1 MSNRLTNEVKQN
13 ITHALIEHKFA
24 PIRKEIGEESSVIA
38 DLAYSLIVSDA
49 TAKLLTKL
57 APGWVPKYAG
67 LYLSY
72 EGKTNFYKF
81 SVDPTTAR
89 EERRRFIP
97 HDIEANQSSRCCS
110 HFQDHLR
117 FSASSITT
125 RATDPVY
132 VKRKTIAKKMKSMLA
147 KSTKMADDTT
157 NAKSY
162 IKAVLDS
169 VTTRAKLI
177 EVWPEIESVVDSV
190 WPVVTDEPGNAL
202 AVRIDD
208 LNASLDLPPKKK

>member
-97 HDIEANQSSRCCS
+97 YDIEEIKVAVAVHTS
-110 HFQDHLR
+110 
-117 FSASSITT
+117 
-125 RATDPVY
+125 
-132 VKRKTIAKKMKSMLA
+132 KTIC
-147 KSTKMADDTT
+147 
-157 NAKSY
+157 
-162 IKAVLDS
+162 DS
-169 VTTRAKLI
+169 PQVASP
-177 EVWPEIESVVDSV
+177 PEQPILCMSNE
-190 WPVVTDEPGNAL
+190 
-202 AVRIDD
+202 RR
-208 LNASLDLPPKKK
+208 LPKR